1 MAPHPLQAVVEL
13 APDPMLVIDAANRIV
28 ALNERAARLLGRP
41 AEDLMGKPVETVLA
55 LPDDA
60 GTAAED
66 TARSTAG
73 GEIPIEGAVRSAA
86 GEDLPVEATL
96 GPAPEGHTAIALRD
110 LRRRKRDE
118 AALREAGQRFQR
130 VFADGPV
137 AMALVGDDY
146 RFAEV
151 NEAFC
156 RLTGYDAAEL
166 TRLSFTDITHPADR
180 DMDLRLARDVFGG
193 EIEGYTLD
201 KRYIRKDGEVIW
213 ISLTV
218 SVIRDD
224 QGLPLKGMGLVQD
237 ITERRQALERARTEL
252 DRLARDRD
260 RILELAG
267 EGIYHADE
275 RGRITFA
282 NPAAADLLGWPQD
295 ELIGKPA
302 HELLHHSR
310 PDGSPYPRESC
321 PIHGPEAV
329 HTPLESAIDDVFWR
343 RDGTS
348 FPVHW
353 RSTPVPGPGG
363 AVVVFSDLSGR
374 VSMERAMQAAGER
387 AARERL
393 QATEAERARWAR
405 ELHDETLQG
414 LAALHVLLSS
424 PSGGAST
431 EAMAER
437 IRQAQE
443 QIENEMEKLRG
454 LISELRPAALDQLG
468 LEASVRDLAERTQA
482 IYGIDIETRFDLRE
496 QDGAPRR
503 LASDVETTAYRI
515 VQECLSNAA
524 RHAEASKVEVELT
537 QRNGSLGVRIADD
550 GNGFD
555 PGTESAGYGLRGMR
569 ERVDLL
575 DGSLKVESERSRGT
589 AVTAAL
595 PLGRSA

>member
-1 MAPHPLQAVVEL
+1 MVPTRQPMATDPLQAVVEL
-13 APDPMLVIDAANRIV
+13 APDPMLVVDARGRIV
-28 ALNERAARLLGRP
+28 ALNERAVSLFEHGDAASLRG
-41 AEDLMGKPVETVLA
+41 EPVESILA
-55 LPDDA
+55 LP
-60 GTAAED
+60 GQPGRPTECV
-66 TARSTAG
+66 ARTSG
-73 GEIPIEGAVRSAA
+73 GDEI
-86 GEDLPVEATL
+86 PVEATL
-96 GPAPEGHTAIALRD
+96 GPAGDGHTAIALRD
-110 LRRRKRDE
+110 LRRRKLDE

-130 VFADGPV
+130 VFSDGPV

-166 TRLSFTDITHPADR
+166 TELSFADITHPADR
-180 DMDLRLARDVFGG
+180 DMDFRLARDVFGG
-193 EIEGYTLD
+193 EVDSYTLD
-201 KRYIRKDGEVIW
+201 KRYVRKDGEVIW

-218 SVIRDD
+218 SVIRDEV
-224 QGLPLKGMGLVQD
+224 GRPLKGMGLVQD
-237 ITERRQALERARTEL
+237 ITERRHALERARTEL

-260 RILELAG
+260 RILDLAG

-302 HELLHHSR
+302 HELLHHTR
-310 PDGSPYPRESC
+310 PGGAPYPREDC
-321 PIHGPEAV
+321 PIHGPEAA
-329 HTPLESAIDDVFWR
+329 HRSLESAIDDVFWR

-374 VSMERAMQAAGER
+374 VSMERAMHAAGER

-424 PSGGAST
+424 PSGGASA
-431 EAMAER
+431 EAMADR

-482 IYGIDIETRFDLRE
+482 IYGIGVETRFDLGA
-496 QDGAPRR
+496 QNGAPRR
-503 LASDVETTAYRI
+503 LASEVETAAYRI

-524 RHAEASKVEVELT
+524 RHAEATRVEVELSR
-537 QRNGSLGVRIADD
+537 RNGSLGVRIADD

-575 DGSLKVESERSRGT
+575 DGSLTVESARSRGT
-589 AVTAAL
+589 SVTAAL
-595 PLGRSA
+595 PLDRTA

>member
-1 MAPHPLQAVVEL
+1 MAPHPLQAAVEL
-13 APDPMLVIDAANRIV
+13 APDPMLVVDAGRRIV
-28 ALNERAARLLGRP
+28 ALNERAARLFAHA
-41 AEDLMGKPVETVLA
+41 AEDLLGQPVEAVLA
-55 LPDDA
+55 LP
-60 GTAAED
+60 
-66 TARSTAG
+66 
-73 GEIPIEGAVRSAA
+73 GETGAPTECTGRTSQ
-86 GEDLPVEATL
+86 GEELPVEVTL
-96 GPAPEGHTAIALRD
+96 GPAGADHTAIALRD

-166 TRLSFTDITHPADR
+166 TELSFADITHPADR

-193 EIEGYTLD
+193 EIDSYTLD

-218 SVIRDD
+218 SVIHDEHGR
-224 QGLPLKGMGLVQD
+224 PLKGMGLVQD
-237 ITERRQALERARTEL
+237 ITERRRALERARTEL

-282 NPAAADLLGWPQD
+282 NPAAAELLGWPQD

-302 HELLHHSR
+302 HELLHHTR
-310 PDGSPYPRESC
+310 PDGTPYPREVC
-321 PIHGPEAV
+321 PIHGPD
-329 HTPLESAIDDVFWR
+329 TPQQPVESAIDDVFWR

-348 FPVHW
+348 FPVRW

-393 QATEAERARWAR
+393 QAAEAERARWAR
-405 ELHDETLQG
+405 ELHDETMQG

-424 PSGGAST
+424 PSGGASL
-431 EAMAER
+431 EEMVER
-437 IRQAQE
+437 IRVAQE

-482 IYGIDIETRFDLRE
+482 IYGIDVETRFDLRE
-496 QDGAPRR
+496 RDGAPRR
-503 LASDVETTAYRI
+503 LASEVETAAYRI

-524 RHAEASKVEVELT
+524 RHADASRVEVELT
-537 QRNGSLGVRIADD
+537 QGNGSLGVRIADD
-550 GNGFD
+550 
-555 PGTESAGYGLRGMR
+555 
-569 ERVDLL
+569 
-575 DGSLKVESERSRGT
+575 
-589 AVTAAL
+589 
-595 PLGRSA
+595 

>member
-1 MAPHPLQAVVEL
+1 
-13 APDPMLVIDAANRIV
+13 MLVVDARRRIV
-28 ALNERAARLLGRP
+28 TLNRQAAHLFGRAAG
-41 AEDLMGKPVETVLA
+41 DLRGQPVGTVLSLPQQTGTPVECT
-55 LPDDA
+55 
-60 GTAAED
+60 G
-66 TARSTAG
+66 
-73 GEIPIEGAVRSAA
+73 RSAD
-86 GEDLPVEATL
+86 GRELPVEATRSDTKD
-96 GPAPEGHTAIALRD
+96 GHTAVALRD
-110 LRRRKRDE
+110 LRPRRRAE

-151 NEAFC
+151 NDAFC

-166 TRLSFTDITHPADR
+166 AELSFADITHPADR

-193 EIEGYTLD
+193 EIQGYTLD
-201 KRYIRKDGEVIW
+201 KRYVRKDGEVIW

-218 SVIRDD
+218 SVIRDE
-224 QGLPLKGMGLVQD
+224 QGRPLKGMGLVQD
-237 ITERRQALERARTEL
+237 ITERRRALERARTEL

-282 NPAAADLLGWPQD
+282 NPAAAELLGWPQD

-302 HELLHHSR
+302 HELLHHTR
-310 PDGSPYPRESC
+310 PDGTHYPRERC
-321 PIHGPEAV
+321 PIHGRDAARQ
-329 HTPLESAIDDVFWR
+329 PLESGIDDVFWR
-343 RDGTS
+343 RDGSS

-374 VSMERAMQAAGER
+374 VSVERAMHAAGER

-393 QATEAERARWAR
+393 QAAEAERARWAR

-424 PSGGAST
+424 PSGGAT
-431 EAMAER
+431 LDAMAER
-437 IRQAQE
+437 IRVAQE

-454 LISELRPAALDQLG
+454 LISELRPAALDELG

-496 QDGAPRR
+496 HDGAPRR
-503 LASDVETTAYRI
+503 LASEVETAAYRI

-524 RHAEASKVEVELT
+524 RHADASSVEIELT
-537 QRNGSLGVRIADD
+537 QRNGSLSVRIGDD
-550 GNGFD
+550 GDGFE
-555 PGTESAGYGLRGMR
+555 PGSESHGYGLRGMR

-575 DGSLKVESERSRGT
+575 EGSLTVNSAPSRGT
-589 AVTAAL
+589 EVTAAL
-595 PLGRSA
+595 PLG

>member
-1 MAPHPLQAVVEL
+1 
-13 APDPMLVIDAANRIV
+13 
-28 ALNERAARLLGRP
+28 
-41 AEDLMGKPVETVLA
+41 
-55 LPDDA
+55 
-60 GTAAED
+60 
-66 TARSTAG
+66 
-73 GEIPIEGAVRSAA
+73 
-86 GEDLPVEATL
+86 
-96 GPAPEGHTAIALRD
+96 
-110 LRRRKRDE
+110 
-118 AALREAGQRFQR
+118 
-130 VFADGPV
+130 
-137 AMALVGDDY
+137 
-146 RFAEV
+146 
-151 NEAFC
+151 
-156 RLTGYDAAEL
+156 
-166 TRLSFTDITHPADR
+166 
-180 DMDLRLARDVFGG
+180 
-193 EIEGYTLD
+193 
-201 KRYIRKDGEVIW
+201 
-213 ISLTV
+213 
-218 SVIRDD
+218 VIRDE
-224 QGLPLKGMGLVQD
+224 QGKPLKGMGLVQD

-310 PDGSPYPRESC
+310 PDGTPYPRERC
-321 PIHGPEAV
+321 PIHGPEAAKQPV
-329 HTPLESAIDDVFWR
+329 ESAIDDVFWR
-343 RDGTS
+343 RDGSS

-374 VSMERAMQAAGER
+374 VSIERAMHEAGER

-393 QATEAERARWAR
+393 QAAEAERARWAR

-424 PSGGAST
+424 PRAGASP

-437 IRQAQE
+437 IRVAQE

-482 IYGIDIETRFDLRE
+482 IYGIDVETRFDLRK

-524 RHAEASKVEVELT
+524 RHAEASRVDVELR

-555 PGTESAGYGLRGMR
+555 PGSESAGYGLRGMR

-575 DGSLKVESERSRGT
+575 DGSLTVESEKSRGT
-589 AVTAAL
+589 EVTAAL
-595 PLGRSA
+595 PLA